1 MTIYFV
7 SLGCD
12 KNLVDSERMIGVLS
26 QKGYSLVQ
34 DPAQADVLIV
44 NTCSFILDAQD
55 ESVRAILEMAEYR
68 KSGTAKALLVTGC
81 MAQRFA
87 DDIRAEIP
95 EVDAVIGTG
104 SIDKIDEAVR
114 DALGGNYFSDTD
126 TPGKFPGEEMPR
138 LLSTPSHYGYL
149 KISEGCAKHC
159 SYCIIPS
166 LRGPYRSEPMEELVA
181 EARKL
186 AAFGVKEL
194 ILVAQE
200 TTLYGIDIYGE
211 KRLPQL
217 LRALSEVEGIEWI
230 RLLYCYP
237 EEITPQLVQEMKENP
252 KVCHY
257 LDLPIQHAD
266 DDILKRMGRRTS
278 REELLSLIQYLR
290 EEIPD
295 ICLRTSLIT
304 GFPGETEEMHQ
315 QLLDFVKEVRFD
327 HLGVF
332 PYSRED
338 GTPAARFPDQVPEE
352 VKERR
357 RDEIMQIQQEVSLQR
372 NKELVG
378 RTMQVLVD
386 GYLPDDDV
394 YAGRTY
400 RDAPD
405 VDGMIF
411 LSSDCTLMSG
421 DMVDAVVTEASEYD
435 LIGEYENEPAE

>member
-126 TPGKFPGEEMPR
+126 TPGKFPDEEMPR

-181 EARKL
+181 EAGKL